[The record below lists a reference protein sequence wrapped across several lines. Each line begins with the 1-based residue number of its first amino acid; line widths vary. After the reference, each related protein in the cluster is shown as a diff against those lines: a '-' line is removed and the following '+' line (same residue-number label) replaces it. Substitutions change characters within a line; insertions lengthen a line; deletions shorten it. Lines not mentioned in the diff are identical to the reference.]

1 MYRFVRTVAVKTA
14 SQMQA
19 AMQFCGEMN
28 TYLTRTHDVKI
39 SGGAE
44 MFARNRVSWFI
55 DANSLEDFA
64 KLNAKLAQ
72 DPAYWEILKK
82 GSPLWVEGSMK
93 DRIVSLM

>member
-1 MYRFVRTVAVKTA
+1 MALVGFKAKNHPQQTRYAGSAKHVDDRALPA
-14 SQMQA
+14 S
-19 AMQFCGEMN
+19 
-28 TYLTRTHDVKI
+28 
-39 SGGAE
+39 
-44 MFARNRVSWFI
+44 
-55 DANSLEDFA
+55 DFA